1 MKILRKKIDE
11 IIKDELK
18 IINKKIKGTNFLEVM
33 KLGIIEKL
41 NTLDPILSLNS
52 LENIENISEFNEETK
67 IIYSKIFISKSQLS
81 YVGKELNLDSLFVCI
96 NENMFVGVED
106 IKTKKIF
113 NTKLIKG
120 TGITLPKKTKYNIN
134 FSENSVILEIS
145 IKEIEINIENEIQNT
160 I

>member
-33 KLGIIEKL
+33 KFGIIEKL

-52 LENIENISEFNEETK
+52 LENIENISEFNEEAK

-106 IKTKKIF
+106 VKTKKIF

-120 TGITLPKKTKYNIN
+120 TGITLPKTTKYNIN

>member
-52 LENIENISEFNEETK
+52 LENIENISEFNEEAK